1 MARALINVPAT
12 VKRGEVFEIKTLVSH
27 PMETGYR
34 PKGDGTFYPRDII
47 QKFVCT
53 LNGEEIFRADLFPA
67 MSANPFIAFT
77 TTATEGGLRRNLL
90 NVHLAHEHHDH
101 AGRHHEG
108 HDGRVAVKRR
118 I

>member
-53 LNGEEIFRADLFPA
+53 LNGEEIFRADLYPA
-67 MSANPFIAFT
+67 IAANPFIAFT
-77 TTATEGGLRRNLL
+77 TTATKSGLLMFSWIDDRGEAIMESAKL
-90 NVHLAHEHHDH
+90 VVE
-101 AGRHHEG
+101 
-108 HDGRVAVKRR
+108 
-118 I
+118 